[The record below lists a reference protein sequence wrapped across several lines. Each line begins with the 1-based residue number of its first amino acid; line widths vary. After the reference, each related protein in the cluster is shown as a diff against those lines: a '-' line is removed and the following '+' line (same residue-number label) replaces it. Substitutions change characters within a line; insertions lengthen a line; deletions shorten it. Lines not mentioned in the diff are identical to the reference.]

1 MPWLL
6 IKNFLGKWWPYIVIA
21 ILVVIGLFL
30 VYNAGYNKAR
40 TAGELK
46 LSALLLAQSE
56 EAAKKAAEAR
66 GKELAHAAEVAK
78 IEQEGVRNAEQ
89 IRKVSQKTIDD
100 LNSGSVRLR
109 KRLAAYENGNDM
121 SGSTTSSGVDSRGS
135 VETIGL
141 RLSDATFLVRGAD
154 GADLARNALKT
165 CVEIAQR
172 DRAMLMDW
180 YKANSTTP

>member
-56 EAAKKAAEAR
+56 EAAKKAAEA
-66 GKELAHAAEVAK
+66 
-78 IEQEGVRNAEQ
+78 
-89 IRKVSQKTIDD
+89 
-100 LNSGSVRLR
+100 
-109 KRLAAYENGNDM
+109 
-121 SGSTTSSGVDSRGS
+121 
-135 VETIGL
+135 
-141 RLSDATFLVRGAD
+141 
-154 GADLARNALKT
+154 
-165 CVEIAQR
+165 
-172 DRAMLMDW
+172 
-180 YKANSTTP
+180 